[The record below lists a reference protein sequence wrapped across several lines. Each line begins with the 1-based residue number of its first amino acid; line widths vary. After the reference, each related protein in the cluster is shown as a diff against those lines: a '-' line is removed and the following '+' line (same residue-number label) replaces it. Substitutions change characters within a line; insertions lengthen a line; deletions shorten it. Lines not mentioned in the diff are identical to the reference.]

1 MIISELYI
9 SVNSNWT
16 EGTKEVGKLNI
27 FLSGDPPAAS
37 PPTLPDY
44 NHDPVI
50 LTKMLTMQTR
60 LTLPGKTGQ
69 D

>member
-16 EGTKEVGKLNI
+16 EGTKEVGKQNI

-50 LTKMLTMQTR
+50 LTKMLTMQKR

-69 D
+69 H